1 MLEKDTLIK
10 VTNRGNGR
18 VGYQIPDS
26 NGLRRL
32 WHARETKEIPMEELR
47 KVMWTAGG
55 SYILKNS
62 LIIRNE
68 EAIKELFS
76 TEPEPEYYYTEEEIK
91 QLLLTGTKDQLLD
104 CLDFAPDG
112 VIEVVKNLAVAMKLN
127 DMSKR
132 EIIFEKTGFNVTN
145 AININKE
152 SEKIEEPEKTERRA
166 TPIKTSEEE
175 EKNKTGERRV
185 PNYKVTSISK

>member
-1 MLEKDTLIK
+1 MLDKKTLIK
-10 VTNRGNGR
+10 VTNRSNGR
-18 VGYQIPDS
+18 VSYGIPDS

-32 WHARETKEIPMEELR
+32 FHSKETKEIPMEELR
-47 KVMWTAGG
+47 KVMWSTGG
-55 SYILKNS
+55 AYILKNT
-62 LIIRNE
+62 LIIENK
-68 EAIKELFS
+68 EAVQELFS
-76 TEPEPEYYYTEEEIK
+76 TEPEPEYYYTEDEIK
-91 QLLLTGTKDQLLD
+91 QLLLTGTNDQLLD
-104 CLDFAPDG
+104 CLDFAPEG
-112 VIEVVKNLAVAMKLN
+112 VVNVLKNLAVTMKLN

-152 SEKIEEPEKTERRA
+152 SEKEEEPVKTERRT

-175 EKNKTGERRV
+175 KNKTGQRRV

>member
-1 MLEKDTLIK
+1 MLDKNTLIK
-10 VTNRGNGR
+10 VTNRSNGR
-18 VGYQIPDS
+18 VSYGIPDS

-32 WHARETKEIPMEELR
+32 FHSKETKEIPMEELR
-47 KVMWTAGG
+47 KVMWSTGG
-55 SYILKNS
+55 AYILKNT
-62 LIIRNE
+62 LIIENK
-68 EAIKELFS
+68 EAVQELFS
-76 TEPEPEYYYTEEEIK
+76 TDPEPEYYYTEDEIK
-91 QLLLTGTKDQLLD
+91 QLLLTGTNDQLLD
-104 CLDFAPDG
+104 CLDFAPEG
-112 VIEVVKNLAVAMKLN
+112 VINVLKNLAVTMKLN

-152 SEKIEEPEKTERRA
+152 SEKIEEPEKTERRT
-166 TPIKTSEEE
+166 TPIKTSEE

>member
-1 MLEKDTLIK
+1 MLDKKTLIK
-10 VTNRGNGR
+10 VTNRSNGR
-18 VGYQIPDS
+18 VSYSIPDS

-32 WHARETKEIPMEELR
+32 FHSKETKEIPMEELR
-47 KVMWTAGG
+47 KVMWSTGG
-55 SYILKNS
+55 AYILKNT
-62 LIIRNE
+62 LIIENK
-68 EAIKELFS
+68 EAVQELFS
-76 TEPEPEYYYTEEEIK
+76 TEPEPEYYYTEDEIK
-91 QLLLTGTKDQLLD
+91 QLLLTGTNDQLLD
-104 CLDFAPDG
+104 CLDFAPEG
-112 VIEVVKNLAVAMKLN
+112 VVNVLKNLAVTMKLN

-152 SEKIEEPEKTERRA
+152 SEKEEESVKTERRT

-175 EKNKTGERRV
+175 KNKTGQRRV

>member
-1 MLEKDTLIK
+1 MLDKNTLIK
-10 VTNRGNGR
+10 VTNRSNGR
-18 VGYQIPDS
+18 VSYGIPDS

-32 WHARETKEIPMEELR
+32 FHSKETKEIPMEELR
-47 KVMWTAGG
+47 KVMWSTGG
-55 SYILKNS
+55 AYILKNT
-62 LIIRNE
+62 LIIENK
-68 EAIKELFS
+68 EAVQELFS
-76 TEPEPEYYYTEEEIK
+76 TDPEPEYYYTEDEIK
-91 QLLLTGTKDQLLD
+91 QLLLTGTNDQLLD
-104 CLDFAPDG
+104 CLDFAPEG
-112 VIEVVKNLAVAMKLN
+112 VINVLKNLAVTMKLN

-175 EKNKTGERRV
+175 KNKTGERRV

>member
-1 MLEKDTLIK
+1 MLDKKTLIK
-10 VTNRGNGR
+10 VTNRSNGR
-18 VGYQIPDS
+18 VSYGIPDS

-32 WHARETKEIPMEELR
+32 FHSKETKEIPMEELR
-47 KVMWTAGG
+47 KVMWSTGG
-55 SYILKNS
+55 AYILKNT
-62 LIIRNE
+62 LIIENK
-68 EAIKELFS
+68 EAVQELFS
-76 TEPEPEYYYTEEEIK
+76 TEPEPEYYYTEDEIK
-91 QLLLTGTKDQLLD
+91 QLLLTGTNDQLLD
-104 CLDFAPDG
+104 CLDFAPEG
-112 VIEVVKNLAVAMKLN
+112 VVNVLKNLAVTMKLN

-152 SEKIEEPEKTERRA
+152 SEKEEEPVKTERRA

-175 EKNKTGERRV
+175 KNKTGQRRV